1 MPIGCFLLGGQRLVA
16 TGFVG
21 VIERVVRMILNSIHQ
36 AFLSLGCAL
45 IGFKQLQRF
54 G

>member
-1 MPIGCFLLGGQRLVA
+1 MSGSFPYQA
-16 TGFVG
+16 A
-21 VIERVVRMILNSIHQ
+21 SDSHQ
-36 AFLSLGCAL
+36 APLSLGCAP